1 VNSDVAILSEAE
13 RSSSNGIKSTSERIV
28 GQSAFVFCGQVVA
41 LTCAVSSNFLVAR
54 MLGPEGKG
62 LIYLLQLI
70 ATTGPALLSFG
81 LGPAAVYYLGRERL
95 YSESEIRSGVL
106 RASFFFGLLPFIAA
120 VFAWR
125 WLGQIAGAKL
135 GSAYLILG
143 LSMVPFSVVAWNA
156 SYLSLAHG
164 QTWSYNLLRSTQS
177 LWFLLGLT
185 FLLCTH
191 RGSLPWVAS
200 CWAISVFVLGA
211 AAPFVSR
218 IKTDKSQPVAKGFLH
233 SAFRF
238 GWRSH
243 LGAVT
248 QFFQQRVDVL
258 LVSFI
263 CTLRDVG
270 LYSLAVAV
278 AEVLWYVPQT
288 VANVLMPHVAESS
301 EDGANQLTASFCRA
315 MFTINAFLSLALAVV
330 SALVI
335 PVILP
340 AFGSCVAIIWLLLPG
355 TMAASLSKVLASD
368 LNGRGRPMETVH
380 PPAISLAFC
389 ALAGLIVIP
398 RFGIRGAAVVTS
410 AGHLLKSIL
419 YLRVYSRITGVFAR
433 DLVLL
438 RYRDLLVVHA
448 YCKDLASQI
457 IR

>member
-1 VNSDVAILSEAE
+1 VNSETSILSEAP
-13 RSSSNGIKSTSERIV
+13 RLSSKGIKSISERIV
-28 GQSAFVFCGQVVA
+28 GQSVFVFGGQVVA
-41 LTCAVSSNFLVAR
+41 LSCAVSSNFLVAR

-81 LGPAAVYYLGRERL
+81 LGPAAVYYLGRERF

-106 RASFFFGLLPFIAA
+106 RASFLCGLLPSIVA
-120 VFAWR
+120 VFAWH
-125 WLGQIAGAKL
+125 WLGGMTGGKL
-135 GSAYLILG
+135 GPVYLMLG
-143 LSMVPFSVVAWNA
+143 LSMVPFAVVAWNA
-156 SYLSLAHG
+156 GYLSLAHG
-164 QTWSYNLLRSTQS
+164 QTLSYNLLRSTQS
-177 LWFLLGLT
+177 LWFLLCLT
-185 FLLCTH
+185 LLLCTH
-191 RGSLPWVAS
+191 RGSLPWVAIS
-200 CWAISVFVLGA
+200 WAMSVFVLGV
-211 AAPFVSR
+211 AAPLVSR
-218 IKTDKSQPVAKGFLH
+218 IKTDEPEPVPKGFLR

-248 QFFQQRVDVL
+248 QFFQQRVDVV

-301 EDGANQLTASFCRA
+301 EDGASRLTSSFCRA

-389 ALAGLIVIP
+389 ALAGVIVIP
-398 RFGIRGAAVVTS
+398 RFGIMGAAVVTS
-410 AGHLLKSIL
+410 AGHLLNSIL

-438 RYRDLLVVHA
+438 RYRDLLVIQA
-448 YCKDLASQI
+448 YCKGLASQI
-457 IR
+457 TR